1 MNMCDGSPFHTYV
14 RAVAAER
21 RYKRREHNIKNEC
34 GNRGLTG
41 DWNATESQASLHVK
55 YILNVMVWRK
65 DHGVGNKAIFMALHG
80 TDHSGLSRRW
90 LVMVYNADTAQQ
102 LHVAKAKE

>member
-1 MNMCDGSPFHTYV
+1 MND
-14 RAVAAER
+14 
-21 RYKRREHNIKNEC
+21 C

-90 LVMVYNADTAQQ
+90 LIMVYSADTAQQ